1 MLDPDPHGFGTF
13 AWIQIRIRTFSYIY
27 IHESLKN
34 SCGHYISFDWVCY
47 TVFCRNPDSIAT
59 VLFIVCFGV
68 LMFSFFIE
76 DEKTNVFYP
85 YTYSMPPSV
94 KFKFIGSESYE
105 KVKVGSRFRSK
116 ILPRS
121 GSGFCLKLKIAN
133 DKNFKLDL

>member
-76 DEKTNVFYP
+76 DEKQMFFLSLHLQYA
-85 YTYSMPPSV
+85 S
-94 KFKFIGSESYE
+94 I
-105 KVKVGSRFRSK
+105 SK
-116 ILPRS
+116 IQVYRIRIIRKSKSRIQIPLQDFALIWIRILPKTKNCERQ
-121 GSGFCLKLKIAN
+121 KL
-133 DKNFKLDL
+133 

>member
-1 MLDPDPHGFGTF
+1 M
-13 AWIQIRIRTFSYIY
+13 S
-27 IHESLKN
+27 
-34 SCGHYISFDWVCY
+34 
-47 TVFCRNPDSIAT
+47 
-59 VLFIVCFGV
+59 
-68 LMFSFFIE
+68 MFSFFIE

-85 YTYSMPPSV
+85 YTYTPSV